1 MAEATAVLPYDFL
14 RLPLMAVLAWLVFDQ
29 TLDGWTG
36 LGAAIIIGSSL
47 YIAHREAYTQRSL
60 ARPEPPAAAD

>member
-1 MAEATAVLPYDFL
+1 M

-29 TLDGWTG
+29 VLDGWTG

-47 YIAHREAYTQRSL
+47 YIAHREAFHHQRH
-60 ARPEPPAAAD
+60 PPVSNPQGAAD